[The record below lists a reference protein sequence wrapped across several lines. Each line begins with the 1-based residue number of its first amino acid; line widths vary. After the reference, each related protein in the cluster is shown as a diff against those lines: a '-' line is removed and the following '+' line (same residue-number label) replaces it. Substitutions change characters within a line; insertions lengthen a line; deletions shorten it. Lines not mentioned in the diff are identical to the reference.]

1 MEKRCS
7 FAFMTLNSSMLC
19 HHMLICVGAVDF
31 LFQNCV
37 NGVYP
42 LILTVNHAS
51 FFAYILPINL
61 SHKSSKK
68 VKQKNKFRHAIKKS
82 KVYLYSTAVFST
94 REMKKV
100 LYFFAK
106 HKKKN
111 FYLTCWM
118 NCYQYI
124 QYLSLSMLQ
133 FFLFVCIPCWCFT

>member
-1 MEKRCS
+1 MFRITTKTEKKVFICIYDTKQQYVMPPY
-7 FAFMTLNSSMLC
+7 A
-19 HHMLICVGAVDF
+19 HMCWCCRF

-42 LILTVNHAS
+42 LILTVNLAS

-94 REMKKV
+94 KEMKKSFIF
-100 LYFFAK
+100 FFAK
-106 HKKKN
+106 HKKKY
-111 FYLTCWM
+111 FYLTC
-118 NCYQYI
+118 
-124 QYLSLSMLQ
+124 
-133 FFLFVCIPCWCFT
+133 